1 MNASLQTIVVPAMIG
16 NTFGLISARPSVY
29 PRIAVWHDYFTN
41 TGPFTPNRTVMQ
53 TFTDAPGGYKES
65 RQEIVEIKL
74 WEVYLL
80 YNRRNLY
87 NTLSTYSL
95 DNGPVEKDHQE
106 EGRVSFRFMS
116 FDWERTVKQ
125 LLYDNRIPVIIQSN
139 ALAAVKVKGG
149 QEAVLNF

>member
-1 MNASLQTIVVPAMIG
+1 
-16 NTFGLISARPSVY
+16 
-29 PRIAVWHDYFTN
+29 
-41 TGPFTPNRTVMQ
+41 MQ
-53 TFTDAPGGYKES
+53 TFADAPAGFKDS

-80 YNRRNLY
+80 YNRHNLY
-87 NTLSTYSL
+87 NTLSIYSL

-106 EGRVSFRFMS
+106 EGRVTFRFMV

-139 ALAAVKVKGG
+139 TLAAVKVKGVG
-149 QEAVLNF
+149 AALNF

>member
-1 MNASLQTIVVPAMIG
+1 
-16 NTFGLISARPSVY
+16 
-29 PRIAVWHDYFTN
+29 
-41 TGPFTPNRTVMQ
+41 MQ
-53 TFTDAPGGYKES
+53 TFTDKPAGYKEA

-95 DNGPVEKDHQE
+95 DNGPVEKDQQE

-116 FDWERTVKQ
+116 YDWERTVKQ

-139 ALAAVKVKGG
+139 TLAAVKVRGR

>member
-1 MNASLQTIVVPAMIG
+1 
-16 NTFGLISARPSVY
+16 
-29 PRIAVWHDYFTN
+29 
-41 TGPFTPNRTVMQ
+41 MQ
-53 TFTDAPGGYKES
+53 NVTDAPGGLKES

-87 NTLSTYSL
+87 HTLSTYSL

-106 EGRVSFRFMS
+106 EGRVTFRFMC
-116 FDWERTVKQ
+116 FDWERTIKQ

-139 ALAAVKVKGG
+139 AFAAVRVRGG
-149 QEAVLNF
+149 QEALANF

>member
-1 MNASLQTIVVPAMIG
+1 
-16 NTFGLISARPSVY
+16 
-29 PRIAVWHDYFTN
+29 
-41 TGPFTPNRTVMQ
+41 MQ
-53 TFTDAPGGYKES
+53 KVTDAPGGFKES

-87 NTLSTYSL
+87 NTLSTYSV

-125 LLYDNRIPVIIQSN
+125 LLYDNRIPVIIQSSTLG
-139 ALAAVKVKGG
+139 ALKVKGG
-149 QEAVLNF
+149 QDAVLNF

>member
-1 MNASLQTIVVPAMIG
+1 MQSL
-16 NTFGLISARPSVY
+16 
-29 PRIAVWHDYFTN
+29 
-41 TGPFTPNRTVMQ
+41 
-53 TFTDAPGGYKES
+53 TDKPGGYKES

-87 NTLSTYSL
+87 KTLSTYSL
-95 DNGPVEKDHQE
+95 DNGPVEKDQQE
-106 EGRVSFRFMS
+106 EGRVSFRFMA

-139 ALAAVKVKGG
+139 ALAAVKVRGG
-149 QEAVLNF
+149 QEAMLNF

>member
-1 MNASLQTIVVPAMIG
+1 MQTI
-16 NTFGLISARPSVY
+16 
-29 PRIAVWHDYFTN
+29 
-41 TGPFTPNRTVMQ
+41 
-53 TFTDAPGGYKES
+53 TDTPGGYKEAS
-65 RQEIVEIKL
+65 QEIIEIKL

-80 YNRRNLY
+80 YNRQNLY

-116 FDWERTVKQ
+116 YDWDRTIKH

-139 ALAAVKVKGG
+139 ALAAVKARGK
-149 QEAVLNF
+149 QETMANF

>member
-1 MNASLQTIVVPAMIG
+1 MDRARLWQGVQSVVWFFYSNRYQDSPNHTRMKTITDTPA
-16 NTFGLISARPSVY
+16 
-29 PRIAVWHDYFTN
+29 
-41 TGPFTPNRTVMQ
+41 
-53 TFTDAPGGYKES
+53 GYKDS

-95 DNGPVEKDHQE
+95 DNGPVEKDQQE
-106 EGRVSFRFMS
+106 EGRVSFRFMTY
-116 FDWERTVKQ
+116 DWERTVKQ

-139 ALAAVKVKGG
+139 TLAAVKAKGRYD
-149 QEAVLNF
+149 AVLNF

>member
-1 MNASLQTIVVPAMIG
+1 
-16 NTFGLISARPSVY
+16 
-29 PRIAVWHDYFTN
+29 
-41 TGPFTPNRTVMQ
+41 MQ
-53 TFTDAPGGYKES
+53 KFTDTPAGFKAS
-65 RQEIVEIKL
+65 AQEIVEIKL

-95 DNGPVEKDHQE
+95 DNGPVEKHE
-106 EGRVSFRFMS
+106 EGRVTFRFMT

-139 ALAAVKVKGG
+139 AFAAVKARGG
-149 QEAVLNF
+149 QEVAANF